1 MAELTPKEKKTAKPQ
16 NETLKKVIRK
26 LLIYLISISI
36 VVATVSITVS
46 VAYNKYIKPVDIE
59 DKTLIEVEVPMGS
72 SVNDIADILYEKNL
86 IRSASVFKLM
96 ADFSNKANKMQAGK
110 YELSKSMTI
119 ERIID
124 ELLTGRVS
132 VTTISITIREGDDIR
147 KIASRL
153 ANEYKMNF
161 TEEEFI
167 KEAKQIDKYADSF
180 PILSNIPKERYE
192 TDFPLEGYLFPD
204 TFYVFADST
213 PEQIINKL
221 IGEFQRKFD
230 DEIQDKAEQMGLSV
244 DEVVTLASIIQ
255 NEGKYEDFEKIS
267 AVFHNRLKMN
277 MRLESCA
284 TVNYVLDK
292 EVSQINI
299 TTEDTKIESPYNT
312 YRNGGLPIGPISS
325 PGQAA
330 ILAAL
335 NPYEEYMKDG
345 NKMLFFVLMD
355 PREGLH
361 AFNTNYDDHVRDKRK
376 YEKLWYE

>member
-167 KEAKQIDKYADSF
+167 KEAKQIDKYVDSF

-255 NEGKYEDFEKIS
+255 NEGTNEDFEKIS

>member
-167 KEAKQIDKYADSF
+167 KEAKQIDKYVDSF

-204 TFYVFADST
+204 TFYIFADST

-255 NEGKYEDFEKIS
+255 NEGTYEDFEKIS

>member
-167 KEAKQIDKYADSF
+167 KEAKQIDKYVDSF

-204 TFYVFADST
+204 TFMFL
-213 PEQIINKL
+213 QIVHPS
-221 IGEFQRKFD
+221 R
-230 DEIQDKAEQMGLSV
+230 
-244 DEVVTLASIIQ
+244 
-255 NEGKYEDFEKIS
+255 
-267 AVFHNRLKMN
+267 
-277 MRLESCA
+277 
-284 TVNYVLDK
+284 
-292 EVSQINI
+292 
-299 TTEDTKIESPYNT
+299 
-312 YRNGGLPIGPISS
+312 
-325 PGQAA
+325 
-330 ILAAL
+330 
-335 NPYEEYMKDG
+335 
-345 NKMLFFVLMD
+345 
-355 PREGLH
+355 
-361 AFNTNYDDHVRDKRK
+361 
-376 YEKLWYE
+376 

>member
-46 VAYNKYIKPVDIE
+46 VAYNKYIKPVDRE

-167 KEAKQIDKYADSF
+167 KEAKQIDKYVDSF
-180 PILSNIPKERYE
+180 PILSNIPKERHE

-255 NEGKYEDFEKIS
+255 NEGTYEDFEKIS

>member
-16 NETLKKVIRK
+16 IETLKMVIRK

-46 VAYNKYIKPVDIE
+46 VAYNKYIKPVDRE

-167 KEAKQIDKYADSF
+167 KEAKQIDKYVDSF

-255 NEGKYEDFEKIS
+255 NEGTYEDFEKIS

>member
-167 KEAKQIDKYADSF
+167 KEAKQIDKYVDSF

-255 NEGKYEDFEKIS
+255 NEGTYEDFEKIS

>member
-46 VAYNKYIKPVDIE
+46 VAYNKYIKPVDRE

-167 KEAKQIDKYADSF
+167 KEAKQIDKYVDSF

>member
-36 VVATVSITVS
+36 VVATVSITIS

-167 KEAKQIDKYADSF
+167 KEAKQIDKYVDSF

-255 NEGKYEDFEKIS
+255 NEGTYEDFEKIS

-325 PGQAA
+325 PGQDA

>member
-167 KEAKQIDKYADSF
+167 KEAKQIDKYVDSF

-325 PGQAA
+325 PGQDA

>member
-36 VVATVSITVS
+36 VVATVSITIS

-167 KEAKQIDKYADSF
+167 KEAKQIDKYVDSF

-255 NEGKYEDFEKIS
+255 NEGTYEDFEKIS

>member
-1 MAELTPKEKKTAKPQ
+1 
-16 NETLKKVIRK
+16 
-26 LLIYLISISI
+26 
-36 VVATVSITVS
+36 
-46 VAYNKYIKPVDIE
+46 
-59 DKTLIEVEVPMGS
+59 MGS

-167 KEAKQIDKYADSF
+167 KEAKQIDKYVDSF

-255 NEGKYEDFEKIS
+255 NEGTYEDFEKIS

>member
-167 KEAKQIDKYADSF
+167 KEAKQIDKYVDSF

-230 DEIQDKAEQMGLSV
+230 DEIKDKAEQMGLSV

-255 NEGKYEDFEKIS
+255 NEGTYEDFEKIS

>member
-167 KEAKQIDKYADSF
+167 KEAKQIDKYVDSF
-180 PILSNIPKERYE
+180 SILSNIPKERYE

-204 TFYVFADST
+204 TFYFFADST

-255 NEGKYEDFEKIS
+255 NEGTNEDFEKIS

>member
-167 KEAKQIDKYADSF
+167 KEAKQIDKYVDSF

>member
-167 KEAKQIDKYADSF
+167 KEAKQIDKYVDSF

-255 NEGKYEDFEKIS
+255 NEGTYEDFEKIS

-325 PGQAA
+325 PGQDA

>member
-1 MAELTPKEKKTAKPQ
+1 MAELTPKEKNTAKPQ

-167 KEAKQIDKYADSF
+167 KEAKQIDKYVDSF
-180 PILSNIPKERYE
+180 SILSNIPKERYE

-204 TFYVFADST
+204 TFYFFADST

-255 NEGKYEDFEKIS
+255 NEGTNEDFEKIS

>member
-46 VAYNKYIKPVDIE
+46 VAYNKYIKPVDRE

-167 KEAKQIDKYADSF
+167 KEAKQIDKYVDSF

-255 NEGKYEDFEKIS
+255 NEGTYEDFEKIS

>member
-72 SVNDIADILYEKNL
+72 SVNDIADILYEKNI

>member
-16 NETLKKVIRK
+16 NETLIKVIRK

-167 KEAKQIDKYADSF
+167 EEAKQIDKYVDSF

-255 NEGKYEDFEKIS
+255 NEGTYEDFEKIS

-325 PGQAA
+325 PGQDA
-330 ILAAL
+330 ILALLCPNGPKGRLARL
-335 NPYEEYMKDG
+335 
-345 NKMLFFVLMD
+345 
-355 PREGLH
+355 
-361 AFNTNYDDHVRDKRK
+361 
-376 YEKLWYE
+376 

>member
-46 VAYNKYIKPVDIE
+46 VTYNKYIKPVDIE

-167 KEAKQIDKYADSF
+167 KEAKQIDKYVDSF

-255 NEGKYEDFEKIS
+255 NEGTYEDFEKIS